1 MDSSMNKKMIIVIC
15 AITILLSGLFGFG
28 GAYLAYLVFP
38 ASYNNQAQ
46 CPEQSANAI
55 STAVVDNGQS
65 LSYLYEACVELSVP
79 DVYSRNADSVVEITT
94 ESVQSAGIMGQYIF
108 SGAGSGIIITADG
121 YVVTNNHVVN
131 GAQTIIVRLN
141 NGQSYRATLVGRDV
155 RTDIA
160 VLKIEANGLK
170 PVVFGDSDKITI
182 GELAVAIGNPL
193 GELGGTV
200 TEGIISALDRDIS
213 VDGESMKLLQT
224 SAAVNPGNSGGG
236 LFNSRGELIGIV
248 NAKSGGLNVEGLG
261 FAIPINIAAEIIE
274 QIIDF
279 GYVPGRPVLGVR
291 LIDITDPGTAM
302 YYRVPELGVYVFEAV
317 IPNGLQTADRIISI
331 NNRPVGSTRDVRE
344 IVDLYEVGDTVRV
357 LVQRGISELELN
369 ITLIEETY

>member
-1 MDSSMNKKMIIVIC
+1 
-15 AITILLSGLFGFG
+15 
-28 GAYLAYLVFP
+28 
-38 ASYNNQAQ
+38 
-46 CPEQSANAI
+46 
-55 STAVVDNGQS
+55 
-65 LSYLYEACVELSVP
+65 
-79 DVYSRNADSVVEITT
+79 
-94 ESVQSAGIMGQYIF
+94 
-108 SGAGSGIIITADG
+108 
-121 YVVTNNHVVN
+121 
-131 GAQTIIVRLN
+131 LN
-141 NGQSYRATLVGRDV
+141 NGQSYQAALVGRDV

-160 VLKIEANGLK
+160 VLKIEANGLT
-170 PVVFGDSDKITI
+170 PVVFGDSDQITI

-248 NAKSGGLNVEGLG
+248 NAKSGGFNVEGLG
-261 FAIPINIAAEIIE
+261 FAIPISIAAEIIE
-274 QIIDF
+274 QIIDY

-317 IPNGLQTADRIISI
+317 ALNGLQVADRIISI

-344 IVDLYEVGDTVRV
+344 IVNLYEVGDLVRV
-357 LVQRGISELELN
+357 KVQRGNSELELN
-369 ITLIEETY
+369 IALIEEIY